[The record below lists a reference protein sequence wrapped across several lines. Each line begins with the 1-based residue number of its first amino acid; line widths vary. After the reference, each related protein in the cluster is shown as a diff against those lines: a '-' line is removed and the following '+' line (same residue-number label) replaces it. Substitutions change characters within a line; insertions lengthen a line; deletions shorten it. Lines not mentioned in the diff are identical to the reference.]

1 MNISLNSR
9 KSSPNLAWNL
19 NVFSMNN
26 FVFPQENK
34 KGKRKGIGKSNND
47 KHVVITVMV
56 LEITIMT
63 ITIPG
68 IVA

>member
-1 MNISLNSR
+1 
-9 KSSPNLAWNL
+9 
-19 NVFSMNN
+19 MNN

-68 IVA
+68 IVAWKMK